1 MATDAD
7 PAARGVAAYL
17 LGQLGTPVRSF
28 PAESA
33 AALEGMAAN
42 EADPDVLAAVAH
54 GFGHLGAE
62 YGLDTLLRLATHGDA
77 RVREAVAIS
86 LAGSEA
92 ESGLAALIALS
103 RDEAS
108 EVRDW
113 ATFALGSLAP
123 QDTPELRDALAER
136 MEDTDPGTR
145 LEAVHGL
152 AIRGDRR
159 AVEPALELLAAAA
172 ADGEALWRRVELRET
187 ARRLSAVT
195 GDERFAPYLPA

>member
-1 MATDAD
+1 VK
-7 PAARGVAAYL
+7 P
-17 LGQLGTPVRSF
+17 
-28 PAESA
+28 
-33 AALEGMAAN
+33 ALE
-42 EADPDVLAAVAH
+42 
-54 GFGHLGAE
+54 HLGRE
-62 YGLDTLLRLATHGDA
+62 YGVTTLLRLASHPEA

-86 LAGSEA
+86 LAGHEA
-92 ESGLAALIALS
+92 EAPLAALIALS

-113 ATFALGSLAP
+113 ATFALGSLQP

-136 MEDTDPGTR
+136 IGDEDPQTR

-172 ADGEALWRRVELRET
+172 ADDDDDDGLWRRVELRET
-187 ARRLSAVT
+187 AQRLAAVT
-195 GDERFAPYLPA
+195 GDERFAPYLPG